1 MGGQQET
8 PPSRMVVLT
17 ISVALLLI
25 FASPGSC
32 QNLTFEYSS
41 NQTAG
46 SGSGD
51 WGYGSNY
58 SGMGSGEY
66 GSGSGSGEWEYGS
79 NHSGMGS
86 VLWEYHS
93 YSSNHSGMGSGEW
106 EYGSNHSGMGSVLF
120 EYHSYGSNHSGMGS
134 GEWGYGYGWGY
145 GNGIWE
151 WGYGSGTTAW
161 TIASTTPR
169 TQGTFGSTA
178 SGLGGSPSSATM
190 PQSPHQLG
198 ITIQLEPQ

>member
-8 PPSRMVVLT
+8 PPGRMVVLT

-32 QNLTFEYSS
+32 QNPTFEYSS

-58 SGMGSGEY
+58 SGMGSGE
-66 GSGSGSGEWEYGS
+66 W
-79 NHSGMGS
+79 
-86 VLWEYHS
+86 
-93 YSSNHSGMGSGEW
+93 GSGEW

-120 EYHSYGSNHSGMGS
+120 EYHSFSSNHSGMGSGEWEHGSNHSGMGS
-134 GEWGYGYGWGY
+134 GEWGYGYGW
-145 GNGIWE
+145 
-151 WGYGSGTTAW
+151 
-161 TIASTTPR
+161 
-169 TQGTFGSTA
+169 
-178 SGLGGSPSSATM
+178 
-190 PQSPHQLG
+190 
-198 ITIQLEPQ
+198 

>member
-51 WGYGSNY
+51 WGYGSN
-58 SGMGSGEY
+58 
-66 GSGSGSGEWEYGS
+66 
-79 NHSGMGS
+79 HSGMGS

-93 YSSNHSGMGSGEW
+93 YSSNHSGMGSGEWGSGEW

>member
-58 SGMGSGEY
+58 SGMGSGEWGSGEY

-86 VLWEYHS
+86 
-93 YSSNHSGMGSGEW
+93 GEW
-106 EYGSNHSGMGSVLF
+106 EH
-120 EYHSYGSNHSGMGS
+120 GSNHSGMGS

-145 GNGIWE
+145 
-151 WGYGSGTTAW
+151 
-161 TIASTTPR
+161 
-169 TQGTFGSTA
+169 
-178 SGLGGSPSSATM
+178 
-190 PQSPHQLG
+190 
-198 ITIQLEPQ
+198 